1 MVLQDADF
9 DGLGFDENEGRQ
21 TVVVMT
27 DTGVAVAT
35 GTRPAPR
42 AINPTTLGILS
53 VISTFANGQPGVPV
67 DEQEIIRTPGTGGP
81 MVARE
86 AIDRLI
92 GYGYV
97 QRAVVGEVGG

>member
-1 MVLQDADF
+1 MTLQDADF

-21 TVVVMT
+21 TVAVMT
-27 DTGVAVAT
+27 DTGVAVAN
-35 GTRPAPR
+35 GTRPVPR
-42 AINPTTLGILS
+42 AMNPTVLGVLR
-53 VISTFANGQPGVPV
+53 VISHFADGHPGVPV

-81 MVARE
+81 MLVRE
-86 AIDRLI
+86 AVDRLI